1 MGQAGHHRTDRPQC
15 RRRRSQLRDRRTGL
29 RVRSVDLMSAD
40 SNIYVNVSVF
50 LDQTEWW
57 VTKSGLKR
65 IDDMTSLHRRRAA
78 MHLLRKA
85 PWLAVNVRCAWND
98 EASILDTFGL

>member
-1 MGQAGHHRTDRPQC
+1 
-15 RRRRSQLRDRRTGL
+15 
-29 RVRSVDLMSAD
+29 MSAD
-40 SNIYVNVSVF
+40 SNIYVNVSDF

-85 PWLAVNVRCAWND
+85 PWLAVIDLFQWND
-98 EASILDTFGL
+98 EPSIIEIFGLVGAPQDWIKDKPLYQKIIDAPDADPDEYYENIKV